1 MPEANMFDAYRANKA
16 LEGQLRPGDSLQA
29 VAVDDVTGDYWVV
42 TGHEVVVLSGGEI
55 RTRFELDTLK
65 GEVSTTSAGVEVRLR
80 NTTGELSIAAFRRSN
95 KVTERLSAQ
104 LGNAAG

>member
-1 MPEANMFDAYRANKA
+1 MFDAYRANKA

-42 TGHEVVVLSGGEI
+42 TGQEVVVISGGDI
-55 RTRFELDTLK
+55 RTRFDLEVLN

-80 NTTGELSIAAFRRSN
+80 NMTTGDLSIGAFRRPN
-95 KVTERLSAQ
+95 KVTERLKAQ
-104 LGNAAG
+104 LADAAG

>member
-1 MPEANMFDAYRANKA
+1 MFDAYRANKA

-55 RTRFELDTLK
+55 RTRFELDALK

-80 NTTGELSIAAFRRSN
+80 NMTTGELSIAAFRRSN
-95 KVTERLSAQ
+95 KVTERLSAH
-104 LGNAAG
+104 LGDAAD